1 MPLLTAGLTD
11 NPPLS
16 LLRSERYLGSHD
28 SRRHNDVGVASYHS
42 GRSEEAAGPALQ
54 QAQGDELY

>member
-1 MPLLTAGLTD
+1 M
-11 NPPLS
+11 S